1 MSTTVLQRIPMY
13 TEFIKE
19 QNNKQINKRKLKGD
33 KIMNTKMMNKVELN
47 NEMLEQVNGGY
58 SWEEFKEDF
67 KKAREIGELLEIT
80 VDSIPVFW

>member
-1 MSTTVLQRIPMY
+1 
-13 TEFIKE
+13 
-19 QNNKQINKRKLKGD
+19 
-33 KIMNTKMMNKVELN
+33 MNTKMMNKVELN